1 MESMAKKNN
10 QTPKTLKQTNL
21 NAATAHYNMGASL
34 SAKGDLGSAIESY
47 QQAIK
52 LNPDFAGAYYNMG
65 NAFYGIEDL
74 DSSIKSYKQMIKLM
88 PGYAS
93 AYYNMGIAL
102 YDKGDFAGAIVS
114 YGEALKLN
122 PNFAGAHYNIGKAQ
136 QDKGELD
143 AAIVSYKQAINID
156 PNYVDAYYNIG
167 NLQKDKGELDISI
180 ESYMQALKVN
190 PNFNRARA
198 QKLYQQAHVCDW
210 KAIQEDLELVPELGV
225 LGQAASP
232 FSMLSFEDSPERHH
246 MRSKNHINKKNFP
259 PALPLTLQKGKRI
272 RIGYF
277 SADFHNHATMYLM
290 IRLFEN
296 HNQKD
301 FEIYAYSFGPNPA
314 DEMRQRVIT
323 AVNVFHDVTNMSN
336 REIALLAQEDKIDI
350 AVDLKGFTKG
360 NRLGIFAYRAAP
372 IQINHLGYPGTMG
385 ADFIDYIIADKLV
398 IPPMYEHYYSERIIR
413 LPYTYQPNDNTRAI
427 SDATLTRLEMG
438 LPERGF
444 VFCCFNNNYKISAEE
459 FSIWMRILNKVEGSV
474 LWLIKANKW
483 AVTNLKKEA
492 EKRGINSSRLIF
504 ADKINLDKHLA
515 RHSLADLFIDTFNYN
530 AHTTASDALWA
541 GLPVVTKLGK
551 SFAARVAGSLLTAV
565 DLPELIVETNED
577 YEALILDLVNNPKR
591 LAAIKKKLM
600 KNRLSKPLFDT
611 ELFTKHLEDG
621 YRQAYNRYLTGHGP
635 ANIDV
640 SK

>member
-1 MESMAKKNN
+1 
-10 QTPKTLKQTNL
+10 
-21 NAATAHYNMGASL
+21 
-34 SAKGDLGSAIESY
+34 
-47 QQAIK
+47 
-52 LNPDFAGAYYNMG
+52 
-65 NAFYGIEDL
+65 
-74 DSSIKSYKQMIKLM
+74 
-88 PGYAS
+88 
-93 AYYNMGIAL
+93 
-102 YDKGDFAGAIVS
+102 
-114 YGEALKLN
+114 
-122 PNFAGAHYNIGKAQ
+122 
-136 QDKGELD
+136 
-143 AAIVSYKQAINID
+143 
-156 PNYVDAYYNIG
+156 
-167 NLQKDKGELDISI
+167 
-180 ESYMQALKVN
+180 
-190 PNFNRARA
+190 
-198 QKLYQQAHVCDW
+198 
-210 KAIQEDLELVPELGV
+210 
-225 LGQAASP
+225 
-232 FSMLSFEDSPERHH
+232 
-246 MRSKNHINKKNFP
+246 
-259 PALPLTLQKGKRI
+259 
-272 RIGYF
+272 
-277 SADFHNHATMYLM
+277 
-290 IRLFEN
+290 
-296 HNQKD
+296 
-301 FEIYAYSFGPNPA
+301 
-314 DEMRQRVIT
+314 
-323 AVNVFHDVTNMSN
+323 
-336 REIALLAQEDKIDI
+336 
-350 AVDLKGFTKG
+350 
-360 NRLGIFAYRAAP
+360 
-372 IQINHLGYPGTMG
+372 
-385 ADFIDYIIADKLV
+385 
-398 IPPMYEHYYSERIIR
+398 MYEHYYSERIIR